1 MPLKGRGSKSD
12 DDSMPAFVNIP
23 QGFGR
28 TCYFTFGQVYSD
40 LTKWGTA
47 VSHGTLM
54 MSELV
59 AYVLRCSF
67 IYKVR

>member
-1 MPLKGRGSKSD
+1 
-12 DDSMPAFVNIP
+12 MPAFVNIP
-23 QGFGR
+23 QGFGH
-28 TCYFTFGQVYSD
+28 TCYFTFAQVYCD